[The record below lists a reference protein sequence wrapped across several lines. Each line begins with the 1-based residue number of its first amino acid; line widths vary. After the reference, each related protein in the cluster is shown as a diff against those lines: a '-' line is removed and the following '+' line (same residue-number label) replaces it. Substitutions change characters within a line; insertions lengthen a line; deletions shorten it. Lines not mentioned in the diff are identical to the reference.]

1 MRMRRFLSGIGQP
14 IPDNMA
20 ERAIRERAGE
30 ELQKIERFGA
40 VEEILRRKTLTL
52 EEAAK
57 EIFKDDSEAVRATDI
72 LLNLAALAL
81 DGGRPLL
88 PTRMHLFIRGIQ
100 SFMVCAD
107 PKCPHA
113 EEKDGLSLGKTLI
126 NGSAGRCSCGAKTY
140 ELATDRT
147 CGALFL
153 KGYANPKEDDF
164 FFWNEEPAGNSEI
177 KELTSCQ

>member
-1 MRMRRFLSGIGQP
+1 
-14 IPDNMA
+14 
-20 ERAIRERAGE
+20 
-30 ELQKIERFGA
+30 
-40 VEEILRRKTLTL
+40 
-52 EEAAK
+52 
-57 EIFKDDSEAVRATDI
+57 
-72 LLNLAALAL
+72 
-81 DGGRPLL
+81 
-88 PTRMHLFIRGIQ
+88 
-100 SFMVCAD
+100 MVCAD